1 VAARAGLAATGE
13 LHDGERVWRR
23 ETT

>member
-13 LHDGERVWRR
+13 VHDGERVWRR
-23 ETT
+23 QTT